1 MLYAFCYGGG
11 PARVIRI
18 ASQTALA
25 RGTEIKQTVRTGD
38 WFGAEFTLLG
48 EQLRE
53 ARHAVRLVVV
63 RCELVV
69 GEYLGAAGTAETLA
83 VPRRLVV
90 RHAALRYRL
99 QINARPQRTRRSS
112 SQRC

>member
-1 MLYAFCYGGG
+1 MLYAFCYAGG

-63 RCELVV
+63 RCERVISRAC
-69 GEYLGAAGTAETLA
+69 GRA
-83 VPRRLVV
+83 V
-90 RHAALRYRL
+90 
-99 QINARPQRTRRSS
+99 
-112 SQRC
+112 